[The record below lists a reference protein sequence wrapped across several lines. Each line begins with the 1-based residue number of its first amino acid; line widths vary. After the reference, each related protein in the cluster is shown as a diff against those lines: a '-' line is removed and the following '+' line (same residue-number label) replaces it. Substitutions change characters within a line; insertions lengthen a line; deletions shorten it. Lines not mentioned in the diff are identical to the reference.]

1 MSPSKIILDLNKY
14 PEITD
19 ADDFINWVQTTI
31 LADKYA
37 YSLYK
42 DKYYLD
48 VIVYHDRE
56 QNNLQFT
63 LKLND
68 VKDIESDLSEDFK
81 RELRELLRGT

>member
-19 ADDFINWVQTTI
+19 VDDFIEWIETTI
-31 LADKYA
+31 LADRYS

-48 VIVYHDRE
+48 VIVYYDAVR
-56 QNNLQFT
+56 NNLQFT
-63 LKLND
+63 LKLGD

-81 RELRELLRGT
+81 RELRELLRGI

>member
-19 ADDFINWVQTTI
+19 VEDFIEWIETTI
-31 LADKYA
+31 LADRYS

-48 VIVYHDRE
+48 VIVYYDTAR
-56 QNNLQFT
+56 NNLQFT
-63 LKLND
+63 LKLGD

-81 RELRELLRGT
+81 RELRELLRGI

>member
-19 ADDFINWVQTTI
+19 VEDFIEWIETTI
-31 LADKYA
+31 LADRYS

-48 VIVYHDRE
+48 VIVYYDAVR
-56 QNNLQFT
+56 NNLQFT
-63 LKLND
+63 LKLGD

-81 RELRELLRGT
+81 RELRELLRGI